1 MQARILFILVLL
13 LVCAGAQAQSYP
25 SRPIHLLVP
34 SPAGSSPDIRARQIG
49 TKLTEALGQPVI
61 VENRVGGNGIVA
73 AREAARA
80 APDGYTV
87 ILAVINNA
95 LLDALKPDPCC
106 RLNEELVPVSRF
118 TMTPLLVV
126 ANPGLEASSVAQLLE
141 RARSRPGSVSFG
153 SAGPGSVSQFVGA
166 WLGHDAGVQMLEV
179 PYKAVNA
186 ELPDLM
192 AGRIMVAFPV
202 PQVVAASIRS
212 GKLRALAVL
221 GPSRISLLPD
231 VPTAAEAGLPGMEA
245 IVWNGVFVPK
255 GTPRP
260 VIEVLHRE
268 LVRAYNAPEIRKQVT
283 DTGSEVA
290 ADTPEEFA
298 AFVRAEQAK
307 WSKVIRDAGIK
318 PE

>member
-1 MQARILFILVLL
+1 MPKILLVLL
-13 LVCAGAQAQSYP
+13 SILACAGVQAQGYP

-49 TKLTEALGQPVI
+49 AKLTESLGQPVI

-80 APDGYTV
+80 APDGYTL
-87 ILAVINNA
+87 ILSVINSA

-126 ANPGLEASSVAQLLE
+126 VNPALGASTVAQLLE
-141 RARSRPGSVSFG
+141 SARARPGAVTFG

-166 WLGHDAGVQMLEV
+166 WISHEAGVRMLEV

-186 ELPDLM
+186 ELPDLL
-192 AGRIMVAFPV
+192 AGRIMMAFPV
-202 PQVVAASIRS
+202 PQVVVANIRN

-221 GPSRISLLPD
+221 GPSRIALLPD
-231 VPTAAEAGLPGMEA
+231 VPTAAEAGLRDIEA

-260 VIEVLHRE
+260 VIDVLHRE
-268 LVRAYNAPEIRKQVT
+268 LVRAYNAPDIRKQVT
-283 DTGSEVA
+283 DTGSDVA

-298 AFVRAEQAK
+298 AFVRAEEAK
-307 WSKVIRDAGIK
+307 WGKVIRDAGIK
-318 PE
+318 AE